1 MKSKGRKKKSFF
13 KRQDWFLSAGLVFI
27 TYILLVIGVYVYN
40 KERSGIQNIIHAMP
54 LIAAGMIILGVS
66 EKKRMEKLDREIKMK
81 RYKVRM
87 ELSRIERESGH
98 KVEEDRSRENDP
110 EKNRRDSPDKLLFT
124 WDD

>member
-66 EKKRMEKLDREIKMK
+66 EKKRMEKLGREIKMK

-110 EKNRRDSPDKLLFT
+110 GKNPEG
-124 WDD
+124 